1 MDDKDELKPVDGA
14 PEAVLDRDAIADG
27 DEVEPSA
34 TDDALPDGD
43 VSQTETEQ
51 LQAEIEALKN
61 EVLRA
66 RADVENIR
74 KRATRDVE
82 AAHKYGLERLVSEL
96 LPVKDS
102 IELGLSAAA
111 SASDVESLTE
121 GMELTVKMFNDFLDK
136 LGITELDPADLP
148 FDPEFHQAMTV
159 EESAEAAPG
168 TVLKVM
174 QKGFLLN
181 DRLVRPA
188 LVIVAKSAAE
198 NT

>member
-1 MDDKDELKPVDGA
+1 MDDKDEHEPVDGA
-14 PEAVLDRDAIADG
+14 PEAVLDPQVAVDAGQA
-27 DEVEPSA
+27 EPAAS
-34 TDDALPDGD
+34 DDALSDNEAIEA
-43 VSQTETEQ
+43 ETEQ
-51 LQAEIEALKN
+51 LLGKIEELKT

-66 RADVENIR
+66 RADAENVR
-74 KRATRDVE
+74 KRAARDVE

-102 IELGLSAAA
+102 MEMGLTAAAAA
-111 SASDVESLTE
+111 SDVDSLIE

-136 LGITELDPADLP
+136 VGVTELDPNGLQFNPD
-148 FDPEFHQAMTV
+148 FHQAMTV

-188 LVIVAKSAAE
+188 LVIVAKGAE
-198 NT
+198 DDT